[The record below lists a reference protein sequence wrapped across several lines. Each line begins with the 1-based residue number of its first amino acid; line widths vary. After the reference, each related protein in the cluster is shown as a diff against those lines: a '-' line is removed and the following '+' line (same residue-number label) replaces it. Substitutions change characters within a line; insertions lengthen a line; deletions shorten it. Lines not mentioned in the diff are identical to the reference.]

1 MEVLGVG
8 PTELLFIIIIALIIL
23 GPKDM
28 AKAGSTIG
36 KWLNGLIQSDTWKAV
51 QKTSRELRKLP
62 TQLMREDNLEKFLTE
77 DKQPPPTGTNAGTWS
92 GLAGAGGI
100 PPHSDPSTSPKT
112 SPAPESKNENIIHP
126 PVTVAGPPAATLE
139 SAPKKSA
146 AAPAKKRPA
155 RTTPPKPK
163 APATKKSVKKTASEA
178 LPSKMEK

>member
-100 PPHSDPSTSPKT
+100 PPHSDPS
-112 SPAPESKNENIIHP
+112 AVSKNENIIHP

-146 AAPAKKRPA
+146 AAPTKKRPA

-163 APATKKSVKKTASEA
+163 APATKKSVKKTANEA